1 MDTEQY
7 DVGFYGLMEH
17 MDTREILAATV
28 LALALTAGAHEHG
41 TLHLAAA
48 AVAGFAAA
56 SRIPKPWAPLLG
68 SAAASGCAAFLAG
81 APIAYGLGYGA
92 ALGLLIWCVVR
103 LSGDAAKNL
112 K

>member
-1 MDTEQY
+1 MT
-7 DVGFYGLMEH
+7 
-17 MDTREILAATV
+17 TRKLKASAQLIAA
-28 LALALTAGAHEHG
+28 AALTYALYAS
-41 TLHLAAA
+41 TQSTWHLVAAA
-48 AVAGFAAA
+48 AVGFAAA
-56 SRIPKPWAPLLG
+56 SRIPKPWAPFLG

>member
-1 MDTEQY
+1 MIARKLKASAQ
-7 DVGFYGLMEH
+7 
-17 MDTREILAATV
+17 
-28 LALALTAGAHEHG
+28 LTAAAAFTYALYAGAS
-41 TLHLAAA
+41 TQNAWHLVAAA
-48 AVAGFAAA
+48 AVGFAAA
-56 SRIPKPWAPLLG
+56 SRIPKPWAPFLG